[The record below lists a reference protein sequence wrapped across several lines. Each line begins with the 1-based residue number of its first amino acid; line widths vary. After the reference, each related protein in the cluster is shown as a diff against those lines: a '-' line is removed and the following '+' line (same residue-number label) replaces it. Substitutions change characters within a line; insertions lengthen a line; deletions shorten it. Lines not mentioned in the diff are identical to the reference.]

1 MRKTVIYLTLLSLA
15 VLLIGGTGCKR
26 KVQAASRPVPEVNA
40 VKLQQLPYRP
50 STLVI
55 AEVKAFDEVNLVARV
70 EGYLRKRHF
79 KEGSL
84 VKKNQ
89 LLFEIEPEV
98 YQARVKYAEAKL
110 AKARAAQKNADTDYN
125 RQRKLLTTKAVSE
138 QNYDKAEAAKLEA
151 DAEVKSAEA
160 DLQLAR
166 QDLSYTRIFAP
177 FDGSVGLST
186 YSEGNLVN
194 SSSGTLATVVRNDPV
209 RVEFVI
215 SELQLLF
222 LARERAENE
231 DPLEFKL
238 LTQDGKEHSREGKI
252 SFWDNKVNTSTGTFR
267 IQAEFE
273 NPEGLLTP
281 GMFCRIR
288 IRVRKALKGILVP
301 EEALMMDQAGEYV
314 YAVGPDGVVSR
325 RNVKVS
331 YREKG
336 FAVTSSGV
344 KPGDVVIDEGTQQVK
359 PGAKA
364 RAKLH
369 DWQPGSNAAPAA
381 EPMTKFAG
389 KNDRKPAAKPAEKP
403 AAKPAAAAEKRI
415 K

>member
-1 MRKTVIYLTLLSLA
+1 MRKTVTFFTLFSLA
-15 VLLIGGTGCKR
+15 ALLIGTGCNRKAQAAPR
-26 KVQAASRPVPEVNA
+26 PAPEVKAVKVQ
-40 VKLQQLPYRP
+40 KLPYRP

-70 EGYLRKRHF
+70 EGYLRKRLF
-79 KEGSL
+79 KEGSR

-110 AKARAAQKNADTDYN
+110 AKAQATQKNADTDYN

-151 DAEVKSAEA
+151 DADVKSAEA

-166 QDLSYTRIFAP
+166 QNLSYTKIYSP
-177 FDGSVGLST
+177 FDGNVGLSA
-186 YSEGNLVN
+186 YSEGNLVS

-215 SELQLLF
+215 PERLL
-222 LARERAENE
+222 LDIAREK
-231 DPLEFKL
+231 DGDGDVLDFTL
-238 LTQDGKEHSREGKI
+238 LTQDGKVYPHPGKI

-267 IQAEFE
+267 IQAEFR
-273 NPEGLLTP
+273 NPEGLLTT

-288 IRVRKALKGILVP
+288 IRLKNPTTGILTP
-301 EEALMMDQAGEYV
+301 EESLMVDQAGEYV
-314 YAVGPDGVVSR
+314 YVVGSDGTVAR

-331 YREKG
+331 YRGKG
-336 FAVTSSGV
+336 FAAISSGL
-344 KPGDVVIDEGTQQVK
+344 KAGDVVVDEGIQQVK
-359 PGAKA
+359 PGGKAKA
-364 RAKLH
+364 KLRDWKPESDDVSETGSAVKSAAKPTLKSMAKST
-369 DWQPGSNAAPAA
+369 D
-381 EPMTKFAG
+381 
-389 KNDRKPAAKPAEKP
+389 KPAATAEK
-403 AAKPAAAAEKRI
+403 KVK
-415 K
+415 